1 MKVAVAGK
9 GGSGKTTVSGTLS
22 RLLGRLGHPVIALDA
37 DTNPMLGIS
46 LGLGPEETYE
56 LTAVRQGLDS
66 GETEHQPTVR
76 GMFET
81 FGRDAP
87 DGVRLVVASRIEKND
102 PGCPCC
108 GVSPEQ
114 MIRDFEDDNIVVAD
128 LEAGVGTLSRL
139 PENGVDTLVVI
150 AEPTAKSIEVARI
163 VAGLAEERHP
173 ATRLVKVANRTD
185 GGDDVSLIESSI
197 GSVDV
202 VIPEDPSVTEADRQ
216 GSAPIDRNDESPAVV
231 AISELIELLG
241 SAKVPVPA

>member
-22 RLLGRLGHPVIALDA
+22 RLLGRLGHPVVALDA

-46 LGLGPEETYE
+46 LGVGPEETYA

-66 GETEHQPTVR
+66 GDTEHQPSVR
-76 GMFET
+76 AMFDT

-114 MIRDFEDDNIVVAD
+114 MIRDFEDENIVVAD

-150 AEPTAKSIEVARI
+150 AEPTAKSIEVAK
-163 VAGLAEERHP
+163 VVVSLAEDRH
-173 ATRLVKVANRTD
+173 AGTRVVKVANRTT
-185 GGDDVSLIESSI
+185 GTDDVALIERSI
-197 GSVDV
+197 GRVDV
-202 VIPEDPSVTEADRQ
+202 VVPEDPSVTEADRV
-216 GSAPIDRNDESPAVV
+216 GSAPVDRDETSPAVR
-231 AISELIELLG
+231 AIAELIEMLG
-241 SAKVPVPA
+241 SAQVPVPV